1 MLMMDVID
9 RDPDC
14 YFLDEDGKLAT
25 VWTDTEFGL
34 EVRARAEGTCD
45 ESRPSM
51 PNSCPHLAVMPP
63 TQHRTDPRALLPAG
77 GQLISFAV
85 DDTAARGLRCA
96 AVVAQLPPDPLP
108 AMGHR

>member
-34 EVRARAEGTCD
+34 EVRARAEGT
-45 ESRPSM
+45 
-51 PNSCPHLAVMPP
+51 V
-63 TQHRTDPRALLPAG
+63 
-77 GQLISFAV
+77 
-85 DDTAARGLRCA
+85 
-96 AVVAQLPPDPLP
+96 
-108 AMGHR
+108 